1 MGHLVMDPGR
11 RGCGSASGRRVS
23 LVSGRIRGACTS
35 RVRGHSERSLYA
47 TGRAAILKPAAVGC
61 RVGMSGLRN
70 KAICDEIRKFGYPI
84 SWLKPPPPACW
95 YGGEMVE
102 LLWLSV
108 AIPPSRASRMLP
120 VIRIDNPDTRAG
132 PYRPEPESELGLRWS
147 RRPRRPSWVLRGG
160 CSAPGRHVVHT
171 LATLHRPF
179 STMDRHLGAAVASS
193 ASLCASDGLLTGWI
207 RPQLGGSAFGL
218 SEGPGSQ

>member
-1 MGHLVMDPGR
+1 M
-11 RGCGSASGRRVS
+11 
-23 LVSGRIRGACTS
+23 
-35 RVRGHSERSLYA
+35 RGHSERSLYA
-47 TGRAAILKPAAVGC
+47 TGRAAILKPTAVGC

-70 KAICDEIRKFGYPI
+70 KAICDEIRKFGYPL

-108 AIPPSRASRMLP
+108 AIPPSPASRMLP
-120 VIRIDNPDTRAG
+120 VIRLDSPDTRSG
-132 PYRPEPESELGLRWS
+132 PYRPEPESDLGLRWS
-147 RRPRRPSWVLRGG
+147 RRPCRPCCAEGD
-160 CSAPGRHVVHT
+160 VHPEGIET
-171 LATLHRPF
+171 GDCPAEIGYAL

-207 RPQLGGSAFGL
+207 RPHLRRLRVWLVRTSRKSMKPPGTLRWTREGDGNTGGGR
-218 SEGPGSQ
+218 GGG

>member
-1 MGHLVMDPGR
+1 MIGIAVAPRRPLWPPMTDQTTVPTPMGHLVMDPGR

-47 TGRAAILKPAAVGC
+47 TGRAAILKPTAVGC

-70 KAICDEIRKFGYPI
+70 KAICDEIRKFGYPL

-102 LLWLSV
+102 LLWFSV

-120 VIRIDNPDTRAG
+120 VIRLDNPDTRAG
-132 PYRPEPESELGLRWS
+132 PYRPDPESDLG
-147 RRPRRPSWVLRGG
+147 
-160 CSAPGRHVVHT
+160 
-171 LATLHRPF
+171 
-179 STMDRHLGAAVASS
+179 
-193 ASLCASDGLLTGWI
+193 
-207 RPQLGGSAFGL
+207 
-218 SEGPGSQ
+218 